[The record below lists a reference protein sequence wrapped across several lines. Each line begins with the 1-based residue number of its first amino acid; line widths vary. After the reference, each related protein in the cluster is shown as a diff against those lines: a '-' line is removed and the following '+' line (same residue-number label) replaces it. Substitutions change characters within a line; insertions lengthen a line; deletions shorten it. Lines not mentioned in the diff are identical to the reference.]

1 MHTSDLHQSFKFKIK
16 FSKVFWGTR
25 LRQWIARVREAG
37 QGGARVAF
45 LRMCLYEAT
54 SVACRIFLIKY
65 LLFTSLNSAGKIITI
80 YRTDVHSASCLS
92 KKNLTCYT
100 KPYIFISLS
109 VKVLHVSVHTRFGT
123 FHQCAD
129 QKFSRLLW
137 FSFLTAAKIFLYCT
151 TVHPALCPNIIA
163 IKNVQM
169 LWNLEH
175 FQQFFFFISFFWL
188 KRHLEIYEKSHSFW
202 KYSFYGTEAN
212 P

>member
-1 MHTSDLHQSFKFKIK
+1 MRPHPSLVESSWLSIFYLHLWILLEKLLQFIVQMCIQLP
-16 FSKVFWGTR
+16 VF
-25 LRQWIARVREAG
+25 Q
-37 QGGARVAF
+37 
-45 LRMCLYEAT
+45 
-54 SVACRIFLIKY
+54 
-65 LLFTSLNSAGKIITI
+65 
-80 YRTDVHSASCLS
+80 

-100 KPYIFISLS
+100 KPYIFISVS

-163 IKNVQM
+163 IKNVPYKV
-169 LWNLEH
+169 WH
-175 FQQFFFFISFFWL
+175 FSSVCRPKVQSITLIFVPDSCKNIFVLHNCASSTL
-188 KRHLEIYEKSHSFW
+188 
-202 KYSFYGTEAN
+202 

>member
-1 MHTSDLHQSFKFKIK
+1 MRPHPSLVESSWLSIFYLHLWILLEKLLQFIVQMCIQLP
-16 FSKVFWGTR
+16 VF
-25 LRQWIARVREAG
+25 Q
-37 QGGARVAF
+37 
-45 LRMCLYEAT
+45 
-54 SVACRIFLIKY
+54 
-65 LLFTSLNSAGKIITI
+65 
-80 YRTDVHSASCLS
+80 

-175 FQQFFFFISFFWL
+175 FQQFFFFYLFFGLNGILKSTKSLTRFESIRFLGLRLILNWL
-188 KRHLEIYEKSHSFW
+188 KSPQNQ
-202 KYSFYGTEAN
+202 GV
-212 P
+212 

>member
-45 LRMCLYEAT
+45 LRMCLYEVT

-92 KKNLTCYT
+92 KKKPHMLYETLHFHQSIGESTTCIS
-100 KPYIFISLS
+100 PYKVWHFSSVCRPKVQSITLIFVPDSCKNIF
-109 VKVLHVSVHTRFGT
+109 VLHN
-123 FHQCAD
+123 CA
-129 QKFSRLLW
+129 SSTL
-137 FSFLTAAKIFLYCT
+137 
-151 TVHPALCPNIIA
+151 P
-163 IKNVQM
+163 
-169 LWNLEH
+169 
-175 FQQFFFFISFFWL
+175 
-188 KRHLEIYEKSHSFW
+188 
-202 KYSFYGTEAN
+202 
-212 P
+212 

>member
-16 FSKVFWGTR
+16 FSKVFRGTR

-92 KKNLTCYT
+92 KKKTSHAIRNLTFSSVYRW
-100 KPYIFISLS
+100 KYYMYQSIQGLALFISVPTKSS
-109 VKVLHVSVHTRFGT
+109 VDYFDFRSWQL
-123 FHQCAD
+123 
-129 QKFSRLLW
+129 QKYFCIAQLCIQH
-137 FSFLTAAKIFLYCT
+137 F
-151 TVHPALCPNIIA
+151 ALI
-163 IKNVQM
+163 
-169 LWNLEH
+169 
-175 FQQFFFFISFFWL
+175 
-188 KRHLEIYEKSHSFW
+188 
-202 KYSFYGTEAN
+202 
-212 P
+212 

>member
-37 QGGARVAF
+37 QGGACVAF

-92 KKNLTCYT
+92 KK
-100 KPYIFISLS
+100 KPHMLYETLHFHQSIGESTI
-109 VKVLHVSVHTRFGT
+109 HVSVHTRFGT

-175 FQQFFFFISFFWL
+175 FQQFFFLSFFWL

-202 KYSFYGTEAN
+202 KYSFFGTEAN

>member
-16 FSKVFWGTR
+16 FSKVFWGAR

-65 LLFTSLNSAGKIITI
+65 LLFNLEKLLQFIVQMCIQLP
-80 YRTDVHSASCLS
+80 VFQ

-175 FQQFFFFISFFWL
+175 FQQFFFYIFFL
-188 KRHLEIYEKSHSFW
+188 
-202 KYSFYGTEAN
+202 A
-212 P
+212 

>member
-1 MHTSDLHQSFKFKIK
+1 MRPHPSLVESSWLSIFYLH
-16 FSKVFWGTR
+16 
-25 LRQWIARVREAG
+25 LWILLEKLLQFIV
-37 QGGARVAF
+37 Q
-45 LRMCLYEAT
+45 MCIQLP
-54 SVACRIFLIKY
+54 V
-65 LLFTSLNSAGKIITI
+65 
-80 YRTDVHSASCLS
+80 VQ

-109 VKVLHVSVHTRFGT
+109 VKALHVSVHTRFGT

-163 IKNVQM
+163 IKKVQM

-175 FQQFFFFISFFWL
+175 FQQFFFFLSFFWL
-188 KRHLEIYEKSHSFW
+188 KRHLEIYEKSQSFW
-202 KYSFYGTEAN
+202 KYSFFGTEAN